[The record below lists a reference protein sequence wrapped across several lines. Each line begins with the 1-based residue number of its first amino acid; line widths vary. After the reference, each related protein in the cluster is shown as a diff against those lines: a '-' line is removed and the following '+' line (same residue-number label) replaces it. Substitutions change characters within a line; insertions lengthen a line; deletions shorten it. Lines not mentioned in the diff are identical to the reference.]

1 MLVCFIYPTA
11 FKVVMVIFYA
21 RIGLEIR
28 LHSLNFD
35 AARSK
40 RSPGPNQKS
49 FSCPTL
55 AGVLNLV
62 EVGRT

>member
-1 MLVCFIYPTA
+1 
-11 FKVVMVIFYA
+11 MVIFYA

-28 LHSLNFD
+28 LHNLNFD

-40 RSPGPNQKS
+40 RSPGQNQKS
-49 FSCPTL
+49 FSCPTSV
-55 AGVLNLV
+55 GVLNLV

>member
-11 FKVVMVIFYA
+11 FKVVMVTFYA

-40 RSPGPNQKS
+40 RSPGPNQI
-49 FSCPTL
+49 PTL
-55 AGVLNLV
+55 AGVLNSV